1 MSTSP
6 NQSKR
11 VSARPT
17 LVGVVLVIA
26 TLTATA
32 SFVRPLLA
40 SAPELLLEAAAAG
53 DLQLARRI
61 LDQGVPPDARDR
73 LGHTAL
79 MLAADRGHR
88 DVAEAILDQGAAINA
103 KTPAGNTALMM
114 AASRG
119 HLEVVRLFL
128 ERGADVTAV
137 NADGWSAVTLAQE
150 ARYPAVV
157 ALLRGA
163 MPSESS
169 TEPSTPTRRP
179 TSSVTAG
186 APLVLQSPPQMSGLQ
201 AQVGLLEAGAY
212 NHRLSLVLDGLSS
225 PLYVTNARDQSNRL
239 FVVEQGGRILV
250 LQPQASTAS
259 VFLDIT
265 ARVVSGGERG
275 LLGLA
280 FHPNYA
286 VKRRFFVN
294 YTRRSDGATVIAEYQ
309 ASLANSNVA
318 DAGERVLLVVAQ
330 PFANH
335 NGGMIEFGPDGFLY
349 IGMGDGGSA
358 NDPGNRAQNIND
370 LLGKILRINVD
381 APNPPAPYSS
391 PSDNPFFGSTAGRDE
406 IFALGFRNP
415 FRFSFDRETGDLIVG
430 DVGQDQREEI
440 DVVTLGGNYG
450 WRVFEGTRCTGLD
463 PLCGSPGFIP
473 PIAEYAH
480 NGRCSIT
487 GGYVYRGT
495 RGTLP
500 LGTYV
505 YGDFCTGEILTLR
518 PVMSGA
524 TETLLA
530 DTDLRISSFG
540 EDEAGEIYV
549 VGLGGTVH
557 RIESE
562 AQGGPEPGA
571 GTGGGTGVGA
581 AAEGGG
587 GNGGACFIATAAF
600 GSPLAPEVQ
609 ALRNF
614 RDRYLS
620 SNAPGRALVAIYY
633 RLSPP
638 AADLVRE
645 HPALRDVTRFVLR
658 SVIWGAR
665 LTDIASTSTL
675 VLLVMVAGGSGLVCY
690 GIARRRRRHRA
701 AA

>member
-1 MSTSP
+1 MSTSA
-6 NQSKR
+6 NQSER
-11 VSARPT
+11 FSARLA
-17 LVGVVLVIA
+17 LVGVMLAVV
-26 TLTATA
+26 TLAAVA

-53 DLQLARRI
+53 DLRLARRI

-73 LGHTAL
+73 QGHTAL

-88 DVAEAILDQGAAINA
+88 DMAEAILDQGAAINA
-103 KTPAGNTALMM
+103 TTPAGNTALMM

-137 NADGWSAVTLAQE
+137 SADGWSAVTLAQE
-150 ARYPAVV
+150 ARHPAVV

-163 MPSESS
+163 MPSEPS
-169 TEPSTPTRRP
+169 TESSTPTRRP
-179 TSSVTAG
+179 ASGVTAG
-186 APLVLQSPPQMSGLQ
+186 ASLVLQSPPQMSGLQ
-201 AQVGLLEAGAY
+201 AQAGPAEAGN

-250 LQPQASTAS
+250 LQPQASIAS

-265 ARVVSGGERG
+265 GRVLSGGERG

-286 VKRRFFVN
+286 VNRRFFVN
-294 YTRRSDGATVIAEYQ
+294 YTRRSDGATVIAEHQ
-309 ASLANSNVA
+309 ASLANPSIA
-318 DAGERVLLVVAQ
+318 DAGETVLLVVAQ

-370 LLGKILRINVD
+370 LLGKILRINVEV
-381 APNPPAPYSS
+381 ASPPVPYSS
-391 PSDNPFFGSTAGRDE
+391 PSDNPFFGATAGRDE

-463 PLCGSPGFIP
+463 PLCGSPDFTP

-480 NGRCSIT
+480 NGRCSVT
-487 GGYVYRGT
+487 GGYVYRGP

-557 RIESE
+557 RIESGAE
-562 AQGGPEPGA
+562 GGG
-571 GTGGGTGVGA
+571 GTGGGAGAGAGA
-581 AAEGGG
+581 AAESGG

-609 ALRNF
+609 ALWKF

-620 SNAPGRALVAIYY
+620 SNAPGRALVAVYY

-638 AADLVRE
+638 VADLVRE

-658 SVIWGAR
+658 PVIWGAR
-665 LTDIASTSTL
+665 LTDISSTSML
-675 VLLVMVAGGSGLVCY
+675 VLLVLVAGGSGLVCY
-690 GIARRRRRHRA
+690 GTARRWGRHRA